1 MASITVESIPQN
13 TQQSIT
19 RPDVVEPSTK
29 ATTPPGPDQP
39 TTVGSSRREESPC
52 TVRLVGFSVF
62 QPAVWPIDE
71 ILFEFGYSAGS
82 ARVSQRFER
91 LVRTCAS
98 AEGAVVGDPVGSCA
112 SSASTGT
119 DGDHGWPEEKG
130 GDMESGYRLLVGID
144 WATEAHQVCVL
155 DSQGRLLEQRRVEHR
170 AEAIAAMIDR
180 LIGLAGGDPA
190 SIAVAIEV
198 PRGAVVEALVERDL
212 PVFAINPK
220 QLDRFRDRHTMSR
233 AKDDR
238 RDAFVLA
245 DSLRTDLSAFR
256 RVHLDDAWTIQIR
269 ELTRIEEDLNTEI
282 NRLANQLRDLLL
294 RFYPQ
299 MLRLCSSADQPWLW
313 ALLKLAP
320 TPAKAQRLRRSSIE
334 RLLHQYHIRKWTAD
348 QVRTELKTA
357 PLSVAPGVTEATS
370 AHIALLLPG
379 VGRVVA
385 ATMLAEA
392 SQLLA
397 QRNYHALRTLGGIA
411 PVTRQSGK
419 RLAVRRRYGCN
430 HRLGNAFYHW
440 ARVSSQ
446 CDPRPKLHYQ
456 TLRQLG
462 HSHGRALRGVA
473 DRLLALLVAMLR
485 DQTLYDTTRAHA
497 PNPLAA

>member
-1 MASITVESIPQN
+1 
-13 TQQSIT
+13 
-19 RPDVVEPSTK
+19 
-29 ATTPPGPDQP
+29 
-39 TTVGSSRREESPC
+39 
-52 TVRLVGFSVF
+52 
-62 QPAVWPIDE
+62 
-71 ILFEFGYSAGS
+71 
-82 ARVSQRFER
+82 
-91 LVRTCAS
+91 
-98 AEGAVVGDPVGSCA
+98 
-112 SSASTGT
+112 
-119 DGDHGWPEEKG
+119 
-130 GDMESGYRLLVGID
+130 MESGYRLLVGID

-370 AHIALLLPG
+370 AHIALLLPRLELLMAQLKLCSKAVQTALDEKIAEEEQRREHRDVEILLSLPG

-430 HRLGNAFYHW
+430 QRLSNAFYHW

-446 CDPRPKLHYQ
+446 WDPRAKHRYQ
-456 TLRQLG
+456 TLRQIG

-497 PNPLAA
+497 PNPIAV